1 MNTSAELLQDIQDVQ
16 QIPIIQELL
25 DVVCDTTGLGFAA
38 VARVTE
44 DRWITC
50 TISGHF
56 DYGLKPGDE
65 LELKTTLCDSVRRN
79 GQAIVI
85 DHVTEDKEYCTHP
98 TPKLYG
104 FESYISVPIVRKDG
118 SFGTLCALD
127 PKPNHLMTPRIINMF
142 HLFAELISFHLNA
155 IDELKESK
163 SRLSVVEDLVRQRT
177 MELNDA
183 NEDLEKQN
191 NELQSFAYLTSHDLQ
206 EPLRKI
212 QIFISMINAKER
224 GNISEIAAEY
234 LNKIQQAAGRMRTL
248 ISDMFAYTHANKT
261 ERIFEL
267 TEIADVAHEVSRELN
282 DDIQQSGVQ
291 IHINGNCLANIIR
304 FQFKQM
310 LFNLIG
316 NSIKYRNPERDDL
329 TVTINLSNLDS
340 EEIKIDGLIEKT
352 GYCHISL
359 SDNGMGF
366 EQQFADKIFNLF
378 QRLHTRAEYDGTG
391 IGLAI
396 VKKIID
402 NHNGF
407 INVTSEPNKG
417 TTFDIYIPSTPELQ
431 H

>member
-1 MNTSAELLQDIQDVQ
+1 
-16 QIPIIQELL
+16 
-25 DVVCDTTGLGFAA
+25 
-38 VARVTE
+38 
-44 DRWITC
+44 
-50 TISGHF
+50 
-56 DYGLKPGDE
+56 
-65 LELKTTLCDSVRRN
+65 
-79 GQAIVI
+79 
-85 DHVTEDKEYCTHP
+85 
-98 TPKLYG
+98 
-104 FESYISVPIVRKDG
+104 
-118 SFGTLCALD
+118 
-127 PKPNHLMTPRIINMF
+127 MTPRIINMF

-155 IDELKESK
+155 IDELKENK

-267 TEIADVAHEVSRELN
+267 TEIADVAQEVSRELN
-282 DDIQQSGVQ
+282 DDIQQNGVQ
-291 IHINGNCLANIIR
+291 IHIKGNCLANIIR

-340 EEIKIDGLIEKT
+340 KVIKIDGLIEKT
-352 GYCHISL
+352 DYCHISL